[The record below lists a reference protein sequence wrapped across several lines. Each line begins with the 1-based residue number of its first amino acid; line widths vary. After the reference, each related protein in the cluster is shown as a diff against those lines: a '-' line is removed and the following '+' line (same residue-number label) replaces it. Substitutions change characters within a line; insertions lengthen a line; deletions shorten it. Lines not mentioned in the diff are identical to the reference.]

1 MSWMTDDT
9 PRRPETK
16 TERYLKMSEKE
27 LKKRLRKKSMRN
39 LAIIVIWLSVLLIS
53 VYYSM
58 ILLSFLWLL
67 ASPVF
72 FYLLGRE
79 NIEDLWEIGAAVQ
92 AKKAA
97 RRANEEDL
105 NAPFSLSDLKK
116 RILYYKLIWR
126 LGPPKAAAI
135 YLFLFLT
142 PLLIITIIALNYTM
156 DHFWPNNSS
165 RDPTIWIF
173 FIIFYY
179 FFYKKQ
185 AEKQRYY
192 IRREFQRKREKGL
205 NTSDGD
211 SPFLRR

>member
-1 MSWMTDDT
+1 
-9 PRRPETK
+9 
-16 TERYLKMSEKE
+16 
-27 LKKRLRKKSMRN
+27 MRN